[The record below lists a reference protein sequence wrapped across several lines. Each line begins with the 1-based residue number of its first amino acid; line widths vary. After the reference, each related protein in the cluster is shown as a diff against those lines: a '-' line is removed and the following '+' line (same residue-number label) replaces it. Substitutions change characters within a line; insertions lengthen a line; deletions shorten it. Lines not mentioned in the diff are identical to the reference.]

1 MARAIS
7 TNRSARGDK
16 VAYVCGNVKE
26 IRQGERG
33 ILNLDN
39 RKEIVFLYGK
49 EQEYRLAYQ
58 DIKVM
63 EFCHNVTRT
72 VGWTIA
78 LGGGTLG
85 IGVSPSLTNSRHYL
99 TISFTDGCGNDETMV
114 LDLGEGRGAR
124 SLAQRILDADT
135 SAAIEMSAAVQPL
148 RTRLRETRHRR
159 KE

>member
-63 EFCHNVTRT
+63 EFCHNVT
-72 VGWTIA
+72 
-78 LGGGTLG
+78 
-85 IGVSPSLTNSRHYL
+85 
-99 TISFTDGCGNDETMV
+99 
-114 LDLGEGRGAR
+114 
-124 SLAQRILDADT
+124 
-135 SAAIEMSAAVQPL
+135 
-148 RTRLRETRHRR
+148 
-159 KE
+159 